1 MDKQLCTSVFKM
13 QEAKIQ
19 KNAKC
24 LNQKAAETTDIMNQ
38 LANAALTIKKL
49 KAELAQFNHYSES
62 YRHRTGT
69 TLRLQA
75 NKLEQHKVGLLQMY
89 EKAASE
95 IDSRIKQK
103 EHEISEGKLRWKK
116 LLKLRDEAK
125 KENENFKAQLRK
137 MDSKLTVLK
146 SKLANQ
152 ASWNVRTLIRRSKQ
166 DDK

>member
-1 MDKQLCTSVFKM
+1 MDEQLCTSVFKM

-19 KNAKC
+19 ENAKC

-49 KAELAQFNHYSES
+49 KAELAQFNHYSAS
-62 YRHRTGT
+62 HRHRAG

-137 MDSKLTVLK
+137 MDSELTVLK

-152 ASWNVRTLIRRSKQ
+152 ASWNVRTLIRRAKQ

>member
-1 MDKQLCTSVFKM
+1 MDEQLCTSVFKM

-49 KAELAQFNHYSES
+49 KAELAQFNHYSTS
-62 YRHRTGT
+62 HRHRAGT
-69 TLRLQA
+69 LCLQA
-75 NKLEQHKVGLLQMY
+75 NKLEQHKVGILQMY

-116 LLKLRDEAK
+116 LLKLQDEAK